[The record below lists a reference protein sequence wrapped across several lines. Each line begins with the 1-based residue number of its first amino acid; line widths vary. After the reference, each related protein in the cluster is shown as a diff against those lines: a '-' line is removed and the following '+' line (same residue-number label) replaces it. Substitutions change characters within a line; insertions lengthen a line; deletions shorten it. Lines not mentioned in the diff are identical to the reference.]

1 MRRYLAG
8 LTIVMA
14 VAAGASSCSGS
25 TGEPAEPAPITVDPN
40 TSEFSERD
48 ILLSDGR
55 TVTCVVWEGG
65 SGVNKNARGGID
77 CDWDHAEGTE

>member
-8 LTIVMA
+8 LVVIMA
-14 VAAGASSCSGS
+14 VAAGASSC
-25 TGEPAEPAPITVDPN
+25 TGKAEPAEPAPITVDPN

-55 TVTCVVWEGG
+55 TVTCIVWAGG

-77 CDWDHAEGTE
+77 CDWDHAEGSE